1 MLVVFVCLVVSYT
14 DLVLEKVQIGFLQ
27 MPPAVSGIFFFLV
40 ILNVQIRK
48 LGLAIS
54 LRLAELVMILYV
66 AGLTIKA

>member
-14 DLVLEKVQIGFLQ
+14 DLVLGKVQIEFLQ
-27 MPPAVSGIFFFLV
+27 MPSAVIGIFFFLV

-66 AGLTIKA
+66 AGLTSKA

>member
-14 DLVLEKVQIGFLQ
+14 DLVLGKVQIEFLQ
-27 MPPAVSGIFFFLV
+27 MPSAVIGIFFFLV

-54 LRLAELVMILYV
+54 LRLAELVIILYV
-66 AGLTIKA
+66 AGLTSKA